1 MNQPQKILPRP
12 HAGQRNRIART
23 TSRIG
28 RHLFALPADGNVL
41 GMFKLGRTLQLVGLV
56 IPPLA
61 IVAQLSESI
70 SLGQMLQFLL
80 VSVGIFTLGYLVER
94 YSGSV

>member
-1 MNQPQKILPRP
+1 LL
-12 HAGQRNRIART
+12 RI
-23 TSRIG
+23 
-28 RHLFALPADGNVL
+28 HADGNVL
-41 GMFKLGRTLQLVGLV
+41 GMFRFGRLLQFVGLV

-80 VSVGIFTLGYLVER
+80 VSVGVFTMGYLLQR
-94 YSGSV
+94 YSGGGPT